1 MEDKTKNI
9 TKCDE
14 CPYLKADYGMLFKC
28 KYVIG
33 EILGID
39 KIDPRCPF
47 LGQAT
52 TFVWGEEKKD
62 KKKETDKGYFKPD
75 NRHY

>member
-1 MEDKTKNI
+1 MNKTKII

-47 LGQAT
+47 LGESIT
-52 TFVWGEEKKD
+52 LIWGNKKTETG
-62 KKKETDKGYFKPD
+62 KKYFKPD